1 MGLSDASHAFPS
13 PLRLL
18 ETYERRS
25 ATNYIDA
32 TKQVLWG
39 NICALSLHTR
49 IVGNRSHF
57 EHNAQPYRSL
67 LQLLQQIRAI
77 LSVLRP
83 KTAQLKKVA
92 AKTMR
97 LFRKKKKETP
107 RKSKPASIYYAP
119 AAEEAIVPRTPQE
132 RALADFAAQTP
143 PTLRTPVQIPSSRN
157 GDLDGADLRDTL
169 ARADIDPEAKR
180 RLEALLDRL
189 EKAELAATDL
199 KTPRRQVSWD
209 PATVE
214 RPPIVK
220 DESWR
225 SLQRAPSTPTTP
237 SKHLLLA
244 FGLDDAANSPTAKR
258 RRRGYLFAAG
268 ALAVAC
274 VFAGAAPALSRESR
288 RRAALRKPPEPVA
301 PLAKDTVAVIRAAC
315 LTKEQPLAKIGCAA
329 RLTVARLR
337 KHIVKL
343 AVLVVMGCVEINQCV
358 GCTRQFFTKSFLGN
372 DAAVLAPSSGEEP
385 TSPRHRAGGA
395 SMARRATRRFRSNAP

>member
-1 MGLSDASHAFPS
+1 
-13 PLRLL
+13 
-18 ETYERRS
+18 
-25 ATNYIDA
+25 
-32 TKQVLWG
+32 
-39 NICALSLHTR
+39 
-49 IVGNRSHF
+49 
-57 EHNAQPYRSL
+57 
-67 LQLLQQIRAI
+67 
-77 LSVLRP
+77 
-83 KTAQLKKVA
+83 
-92 AKTMR
+92 MR
-97 LFRKKKKETP
+97 LFRRKKKETP
-107 RKSKPASIYYAP
+107 RKAKPASIYYSP
-119 AAEEAIVPRTPQE
+119 AAATTPTALRSEEVAVARTPQE
-132 RALADFAAQTP
+132 RALADFAAETPPAEFAAETP

-157 GDLDGADLRDTL
+157 GDLDGADLRDAL
-169 ARADIDPEAKR
+169 ARATIDPEAKR

-189 EKAELAATDL
+189 EKAELAATEL

-258 RRRGYLFAAG
+258 RRRGYLGAALCVVC
-268 ALAVAC
+268 ACLLAGV
-274 VFAGAAPALSRESR
+274 APALSRESR
-288 RRAALRKPPEPVA
+288 RRAALRRPPEPVA

-343 AVLVVMGCVEINQCV
+343 AVLVVMG
-358 GCTRQFFTKSFLGN
+358 FSPLPFLLSF
-372 DAAVLAPSSGEEP
+372 V
-385 TSPRHRAGGA
+385 
-395 SMARRATRRFRSNAP
+395 

>member
-1 MGLSDASHAFPS
+1 
-13 PLRLL
+13 
-18 ETYERRS
+18 
-25 ATNYIDA
+25 
-32 TKQVLWG
+32 
-39 NICALSLHTR
+39 
-49 IVGNRSHF
+49 
-57 EHNAQPYRSL
+57 
-67 LQLLQQIRAI
+67 
-77 LSVLRP
+77 
-83 KTAQLKKVA
+83 
-92 AKTMR
+92 MR
-97 LFRKKKKETP
+97 LFRRKKKETP
-107 RKSKPASIYYAP
+107 RKAKPASIYYSP
-119 AAEEAIVPRTPQE
+119 AAEEVAAVPRTPQE

-143 PTLRTPVQIPSSRN
+143 TLRTPVQIPSPRN
-157 GDLDGADLRDTL
+157 GELDGADLRDTL

-189 EKAELAATDL
+189 EQAELAATDL

-214 RPPIVK
+214 RPPIIK

-225 SLQRAPSTPTTP
+225 SLQRTPSTPTTP

-258 RRRGYLFAAG
+258 RRRSYLAG
-268 ALAVAC
+268 TLCVVCACLLAGV
-274 VFAGAAPALSRESR
+274 APALSRESR

-343 AVLVVMGCVEINQCV
+343 AVLVVMG
-358 GCTRQFFTKSFLGN
+358 FSPLPFLLSF
-372 DAAVLAPSSGEEP
+372 V
-385 TSPRHRAGGA
+385 
-395 SMARRATRRFRSNAP
+395 

>member
-1 MGLSDASHAFPS
+1 
-13 PLRLL
+13 
-18 ETYERRS
+18 
-25 ATNYIDA
+25 
-32 TKQVLWG
+32 
-39 NICALSLHTR
+39 
-49 IVGNRSHF
+49 
-57 EHNAQPYRSL
+57 
-67 LQLLQQIRAI
+67 
-77 LSVLRP
+77 
-83 KTAQLKKVA
+83 
-92 AKTMR
+92 MR

-107 RKSKPASIYYAP
+107 RKAKPASIYYSP
-119 AAEEAIVPRTPQE
+119 AAASTPTALRSEEVAVARTPQE
-132 RALADFAAQTP
+132 RALADFAAETPLQTP
-143 PTLRTPVQIPSSRN
+143 PTLRTPVQISSSRN

-169 ARADIDPEAKR
+169 ARADIDPAAKR

-244 FGLDDAANSPTAKR
+244 FGLDDSTNSPTAKR
-258 RRRGYLFAAG
+258 RRRGYLGAALCVVC
-268 ALAVAC
+268 ACLLAGV
-274 VFAGAAPALSRESR
+274 APALSRESR
-288 RRAALRKPPEPVA
+288 RRAALRRPPEPVA

-343 AVLVVMGCVEINQCV
+343 AVLVVMG
-358 GCTRQFFTKSFLGN
+358 FSPLPFLLSF
-372 DAAVLAPSSGEEP
+372 V
-385 TSPRHRAGGA
+385 
-395 SMARRATRRFRSNAP
+395 

>member
-1 MGLSDASHAFPS
+1 
-13 PLRLL
+13 
-18 ETYERRS
+18 
-25 ATNYIDA
+25 
-32 TKQVLWG
+32 
-39 NICALSLHTR
+39 
-49 IVGNRSHF
+49 
-57 EHNAQPYRSL
+57 
-67 LQLLQQIRAI
+67 
-77 LSVLRP
+77 
-83 KTAQLKKVA
+83 
-92 AKTMR
+92 MR

-107 RKSKPASIYYAP
+107 RKSKPASIYYSP
-119 AAEEAIVPRTPQE
+119 AAASTPTALRSEEVAVARTPQE
-132 RALADFAAQTP
+132 RALADFAAETPPAEFAAETP
-143 PTLRTPVQIPSSRN
+143 PTLRTPVQTPINRN
-157 GDLDGADLRDTL
+157 LDDGADLRDTL

-189 EKAELAATDL
+189 EQAELAATDL

-225 SLQRAPSTPTTP
+225 SLMRSPSTPTTP

-258 RRRGYLFAAG
+258 RRRGYLGAALCVVC
-268 ALAVAC
+268 ACLLAGV
-274 VFAGAAPALSRESR
+274 APALSRESR
-288 RRAALRKPPEPVA
+288 RRAALRRPPEPVA

-343 AVLVVMGCVEINQCV
+343 AVLVVMG
-358 GCTRQFFTKSFLGN
+358 FSPLPFLLSF
-372 DAAVLAPSSGEEP
+372 V
-385 TSPRHRAGGA
+385 
-395 SMARRATRRFRSNAP
+395 